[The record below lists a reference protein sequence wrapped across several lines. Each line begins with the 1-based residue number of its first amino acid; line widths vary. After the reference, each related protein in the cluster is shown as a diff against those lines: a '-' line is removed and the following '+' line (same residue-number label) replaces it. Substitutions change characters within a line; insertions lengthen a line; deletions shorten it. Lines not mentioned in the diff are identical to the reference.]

1 MASPSPSRARRRARR
16 LTAVLAAALL
26 APLAGGLL
34 WFGTHTVSGFDPTV
48 WRTQAGVRIDNLRS
62 GMISDLQA
70 GKLRVGMTREEVH
83 ALLGPPELPEPGQDG
98 WGLGLAPFGAD
109 FEYYVIRY
117 GPDGRVV
124 GFGLVRG

>member
-1 MASPSPSRARRRARR
+1 MFFLFCTGS
-16 LTAVLAAALL
+16 
-26 APLAGGLL
+26 
-34 WFGTHTVSGFDPTV
+34 VSGFDPAV
-48 WRTQAGVRIDNLRS
+48 WRTQAGVKIDNLRS

-83 ALLGPPELPEPGQDG
+83 ALLGPPESPEPGQDG
-98 WGLGLAPFGAD
+98 WGLGLAPFGVD